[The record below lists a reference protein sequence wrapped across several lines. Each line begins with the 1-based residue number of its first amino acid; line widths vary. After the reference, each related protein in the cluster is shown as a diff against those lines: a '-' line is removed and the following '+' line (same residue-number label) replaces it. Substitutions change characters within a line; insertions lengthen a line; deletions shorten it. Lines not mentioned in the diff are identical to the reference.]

1 MYYTYERISRALYE
15 WCIREKIAD
24 GGLIAK
30 WKKPG
35 YEKLCSTYVINPR
48 NYNFGTSS
56 ICRVPK
62 HELPPD
68 KFVVDVHCGCLGCAS
83 GSGGYYNI
91 FGNKYG
97 QYLADVQHA
106 RWRGAQ
112 LQ

>member
-1 MYYTYERISRALYE
+1 MYYTYEKISRALYE

-62 HELPPD
+62 HELPHD
-68 KFVVDVHCGCLGCAS
+68 KIVVDVHCGCLGCAS